1 MGRRVAVK
9 ATTKAASVKEGR
21 SRRETVGVPLRRDR
35 ARPGGARRSPEQ
47 RIGSVDPI
55 KAEVIARFLLAT
67 AEEMGATL
75 MRTAFSPNIKERADC
90 STAIFDRAGEVIAL
104 AQRVPIHLGSMVGA
118 IAEILKRFPEA
129 EIKPGDMF
137 IANDPYNGGGTHLP
151 DINVIA
157 PVFIGKRIVAYVAN
171 IAHHADVGG
180 MVPGSEAAVCQSI
193 YQEGLRIPPVRIMQG
208 GKLNRDVFDII
219 LLNSRTPEERVGDL
233 QAQFAANTV
242 GARSVVSLFERYGV
256 RETEATVAAYLDFTE
271 KRFRAAI
278 SKLPRGRYEAEDHL
292 DGNDET
298 STAKIRLALTVH
310 RSRLDFDFAG
320 SAPQLE
326 CARNI
331 PYRALLATVYTV
343 AKALLDPEVPA
354 NAGYYRTLKISA
366 PAGCVVGPVPP
377 AAIGCRSISASVLG
391 DVIAAALSQALPH
404 KALAGSGPHHLYVL
418 SGTDPRT
425 RRYFVNYET
434 LAGGMGARANR
445 DGVDGVR
452 VHASGSSN
460 LPIEALEHAY
470 PFRVERYALWEGSGG
485 AGRYRGGM
493 GVIRDYRVL
502 ADDIA
507 VSLSSERQ
515 HVAASGAHGGG
526 EGALGSFVLNPG
538 ASDERTLPSAA
549 ADVRLPR
556 DSVFRICTP
565 AGGGYGEALER
576 DAAAVERDIRD
587 ERQSVDAARDVHGY
601 PADHS

>member
-1 MGRRVAVK
+1 MGRRV
-9 ATTKAASVKEGR
+9 
-21 SRRETVGVPLRRDR
+21 
-35 ARPGGARRSPEQ
+35 
-47 RIGSVDPI
+47 DPI
-55 KAEVIARFLLAT
+55 QAEVVARFLLAT

-75 MRTAFSPNIKERADC
+75 TRTAFSPNIKERADC
-90 STAIFDRAGEVIAL
+90 STAIFDRAGQVIAL

-118 IAEILKRFPEA
+118 VDEILKRFPES
-129 EIKPGDMF
+129 EIRPGDMF

-157 PVFIGKRIVAYVAN
+157 PVFLGKRIAAYVAN

-193 YQEGLRIPPVRIMQG
+193 YQEGIRIPPVRIMQG
-208 GKLNRDVFDII
+208 GKVNRDVFDLI

-233 QAQFAANTV
+233 HAQFAANTV
-242 GARSVVSLFERYGV
+242 GARSVLSLFDRYGE
-256 RETEATVAAYLDFTE
+256 RETQATIAAYLEFTE

-278 SKLPRGRYEAEDHL
+278 EKLPAGRYEAEDYL

-298 STAKIRLALTVH
+298 SVARIRLALSVG
-310 RSRLDFDFAG
+310 RGRLDFDFAG
-320 SAPQLE
+320 SDPQLA

-343 AKALLDPEVPA
+343 AKSLLDPEVPA
-354 NAGYYRTLKISA
+354 NAGYYRTLRITA
-366 PAGCVVGPVPP
+366 PPGSVVGPVPP
-377 AAIGCRSISASVLG
+377 AAVGCRSISASVLG

-425 RRYFVNYET
+425 GVYFVDYET

-485 AGRYRGGM
+485 PGKYRGGM
-493 GVIRDYRVL
+493 GVLRDYRVL
-502 ADDIA
+502 GDDIV

-515 HVAASGAHGGG
+515 HVAAAGIKGGG
-526 EGALGSFVLNPG
+526 RGVLGKFVMNPG
-538 ASDERTLPSAA
+538 TPEERKLPAAA
-549 ADVRLPR
+549 ADV
-556 DSVFRICTP
+556 
-565 AGGGYGEALER
+565 
-576 DAAAVERDIRD
+576 
-587 ERQSVDAARDVHGY
+587 
-601 PADHS
+601 